1 MRILNAKNPAVAAI
15 TIDPFLIDILSPSSN
30 PIFKAPTPLEA
41 TPALEVGALNN
52 HVITHQN
59 TRYVLEA
66 TEYVISYQTT
76 SEVPV
81 GGKFVFT
88 FPDRRIWKSS
98 TGTLTATTGASFGTT
113 VADVTA
119 TWDSTNTW
127 LTSVT
132 LNGLCTT
139 P

>member
-1 MRILNAKNPAVAAI
+1 MRISSAKNPAVAAI
-15 TIDPFLIDILSPSSN
+15 ALDSFLIDIFSPSTNS
-30 PIFKAPTPLEA
+30 IFKAPTPLEA

-59 TRYVLEA
+59 TRYVLET

-88 FPDRRIWKSS
+88 FPDKRIWKSS
-98 TGTLTATTGASFGTT
+98 SGTLTVTTGASFGTT
-113 VADVTA
+113 VAGVTA
-119 TWDSTNTW
+119 TWDTTNKW

-132 LNGLCTT
+132 LNGL
-139 P
+139 